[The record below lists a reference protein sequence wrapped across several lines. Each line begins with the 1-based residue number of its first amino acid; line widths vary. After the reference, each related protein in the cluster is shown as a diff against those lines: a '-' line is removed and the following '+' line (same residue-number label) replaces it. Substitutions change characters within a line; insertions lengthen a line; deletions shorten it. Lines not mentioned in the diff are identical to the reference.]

1 MILLLEVRTESA
13 QAVKTLP
20 MHCDVHQALSRVAAD
35 PEGRH
40 FQAAMQAQL
49 NKINDFYRA
58 KELQLEVRSVASLN
72 AACFWEGC
80 KVSPKSAGV
89 GDPETPGKPGAR
101 ALTAFRADCAD
112 LRKYAVVCANASE
125 FYLST
130 KHLDGRTACD
140 EWLTCPCAAAA
151 ELHRGNKVMQEAQ
164 QTVGGGVGTNPG
176 AADSGSGAAQPAVLL
191 HVPKTGGAHD
201 GGGDHL
207 QGSCDV

>member
-89 GDPETPGKPGAR
+89 GDPETPGEAR
-101 ALTAFRADCAD
+101 RSGLDCVQGR
-112 LRKYAVVCANASE
+112 LRRPAQIRCGMCQRKRILPEHKAPRWQNGMRRMA
-125 FYLST
+125 
-130 KHLDGRTACD
+130 HLPMRC
-140 EWLTCPCAAAA
+140 C
-151 ELHRGNKVMQEAQ
+151 
-164 QTVGGGVGTNPG
+164 
-176 AADSGSGAAQPAVLL
+176 S
-191 HVPKTGGAHD
+191 
-201 GGGDHL
+201 
-207 QGSCDV
+207 